1 LDPINPANSA
11 NPYDERNVMIA
22 KTFVTDSE
30 TTKRIYDIFDK
41 LNKDPSIDK
50 LAASK
55 INAMMK
61 KKKLT
66 R

>member
-1 LDPINPANSA
+1 MDPINPANSA

-61 KKKLT
+61 KKKL
-66 R
+66 RR

>member
-11 NPYDERNVMIA
+11 NPQDESNVMIA

-61 KKKLT
+61 KKKL
-66 R
+66 RR